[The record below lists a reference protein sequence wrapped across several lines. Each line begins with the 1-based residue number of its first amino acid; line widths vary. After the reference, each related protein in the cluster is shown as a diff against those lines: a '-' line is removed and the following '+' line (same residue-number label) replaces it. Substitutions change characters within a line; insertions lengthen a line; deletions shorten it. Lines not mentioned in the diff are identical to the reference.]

1 MSPQVTIGQRAYGE
15 VYTKISKGDITMEKT
30 LEMEFKTAIGGKK
43 VISVANPMAGL
54 TNEQATTAMT
64 TLINSQV
71 FESAGSPI
79 TEAVEARIRTTD
91 VVALA

>member
-1 MSPQVTIGQRAYGE
+1 
-15 VYTKISKGDITMEKT
+15 MEKT

-43 VISVANPMAGL
+43 VISVANPKAGL